1 MRSPLSALANEF
13 GSRGFVRTHR
23 SWLFNARQ
31 ITALEPEG
39 SGDPQLPIF
48 VAKIL
53 ISARAVTNGFCVCA
67 NPAGPPAPAQYFST
81 CRAETKHASLFRSTL
96 LS

>member
-39 SGDPQLPIF
+39 SGDHNRQF
-48 VAKIL
+48 
-53 ISARAVTNGFCVCA
+53 
-67 NPAGPPAPAQYFST
+67 
-81 CRAETKHASLFRSTL
+81 L
-96 LS
+96 LRKS